1 MAKRKFRLPLLI
13 LLVVAA
19 GAGSWL
25 LQTHRSV
32 HASTPAQAAAA
43 MAAEAP
49 PPVPVT
55 AAKAELEDVPVYLR
69 GLGTVQAFNIVRIRA
84 QVNGT
89 LIAVPVTEGEEVQQG
104 QIVAEI
110 DPRPYKAILDEAVAQ
125 RAEDLA
131 QLSSAKLDLARFQNL
146 AARNFASA
154 QQVDDQ
160 QAMVNKLIATAEADE
175 AAIEAAR
182 INLDFCTI
190 RAPITG
196 HVGFYQTDV
205 GNLIETSAETN
216 ILTIAEDRPI
226 SVVFTLPEADL
237 PRIQQ
242 TMAKGSLPVFAYSS
256 DGTTK
261 LAEGML
267 LTPNNAIDTA
277 TGTIGL
283 KATFGNE
290 TDKLW
295 PGEFVN
301 AWLLIDTQ
309 HQVVTIPVPA
319 IQHGPDGLFVY
330 TVKPDDRVAQQAV
343 EIGVQEAG
351 RAVVTKGLQAGENVV
366 VAGQS
371 RLIPGVRVA
380 AKFVEGLAG
389 SRVAQNSQN

>member
-1 MAKRKFRLPLLI
+1 MAKRKFRLPLLV
-13 LLVVAA
+13 LVVVAA
-19 GAGSWL
+19 GVGSWL

-32 HASTPAQAAAA
+32 RASTPSPVAG
-43 MAAEAP
+43 AP
-49 PPVPVT
+49 PAVPVT
-55 AAKAELEDVPVYLR
+55 AVKAELKDVPVYLR

-89 LIAVPVTEGEEVQQG
+89 LIALPVKEGEEVQQG

-110 DPRPYKAILDEAVAQ
+110 DPRPYKAILDQAVAQ
-125 RAEDLA
+125 RAEDMA
-131 QLSSAKLDLARFQNL
+131 QLGSARLDLARFQNL
-146 AARNFASA
+146 EARSFASV

-160 QAMVNKLIATAEADE
+160 QAMVNKLIATGDADE

-190 RAPITG
+190 HAPIAG
-196 HVGFYQTDV
+196 RVGFYQTDV
-205 GNLIETSAETN
+205 GNLIEASAETN
-216 ILTIAEDRPI
+216 ILTITEDKPI

-242 TMAKGSLPVFAYSS
+242 AMARGPLAVLAYSS
-256 DGTTK
+256 DGTTE
-261 LAEGML
+261 LAEGTL

-283 KATFGNE
+283 KATFTND

-301 AWLLIDTQ
+301 AWLLIDTL
-309 HQVVTIPVPA
+309 HQVVTVPVAA

-330 TVKPDDRVAQQAV
+330 TVKPDDTVAQQPV
-343 EIGVQEAG
+343 DVSVQEAG
-351 RAVVTKGLQAGENVV
+351 RAVVTRGLQAGDGVV

-371 RLIPGVRVA
+371 RLVPGVRVA
-380 AKFVEGLAG
+380 ASFAAQRAA
-389 SRVAQNSQN
+389 SRIAQN

>member
-1 MAKRKFRLPLLI
+1 MAKRKFRLPLLV
-13 LLVVAA
+13 LVIVAA
-19 GAGSWL
+19 GVGSWL

-32 HASTPAQAAAA
+32 HASTPSQAADAVAA
-43 MAAEAP
+43 DAQPA
-49 PPVPVT
+49 VPVT
-55 AAKAELEDVPVYLR
+55 ATKAELQDVPVYLR

-89 LIAVPVTEGEEVQQG
+89 LIAVPVTEGQEIQKG

-110 DPRPYKAILDEAVAQ
+110 DPRPYKAILDEAIAQ

-131 QLSSAKLDLARFQNL
+131 QLGSARLDLARFQNL

-160 QAMVNKLIATAEADE
+160 QAMVNKLIATAAADE

-205 GNLIETSAETN
+205 GNLIEASAETN
-216 ILTIAEDRPI
+216 ILTIAEDKPI

-242 TMAKGSLPVFAYSS
+242 VMTRGPLSVFAYSS

-261 LAEGML
+261 LAEGTL

-283 KATFGNE
+283 KATFANG

-301 AWLLIDTQ
+301 AWLLIDTL
-309 HQVVTIPVPA
+309 HQVVTIPGPA
-319 IQHGPDGLFVY
+319 VQHGPDGLFVY
-330 TVKPDDRVAQQAV
+330 TVKPDDTVAQQAV

-351 RAVVTKGLQAGENVV
+351 RAVVTKGLRAGENIV

-371 RLIPGVRVA
+371 RLIPGARVA
-380 AKFVEGLAG
+380 AKFAEHQAG
-389 SRVAQNSQN
+389 SRVAQD